1 MTIKENF
8 FYHVVTHTNDAL
20 QALLAPAKTIAT
32 NAGVDGAAV
41 VENIRSCDWRT
52 GYNAMT
58 GRYEDL
64 LNAGVVDPC
73 RVSRC
78 ALQSAVSIAGIVLT
92 TQAVLVEKIKKPK
105 PAVPYVPGITP

>member
-1 MTIKENF
+1 MTIKGNF
-8 FYHVVTHTNDAL
+8 FSHVVTHTNDAL

-32 NAGVDGAAV
+32 NAGVDGAVV

-78 ALQSAVSIAGIVLT
+78 SLQSAVSIAG
-92 TQAVLVEKIKKPK
+92 
-105 PAVPYVPGITP
+105 